1 MKYLIVV
8 IISFL
13 IGAQASA
20 LGLYHPDMNKKV
32 STITWIREASAVE
45 AKFQTVDAHY
55 KGDLVGETVGYA
67 EWRGNKCKIWA
78 LEPVGTEDYEAM
90 VTLGHEMLH
99 CFRGDYHD
107 E

>member
-20 LGLYHPDMNKKV
+20 LGLYHPDMNKRV
-32 STITWIREASAVE
+32 STITWVRDAGAVE
-45 AKFQTVDAHY
+45 AKFKEIDENY
-55 KGDLVGETVGYA
+55 KGDLIGETVGYA

-78 LEPVGTEDYEAM
+78 LEPINEEDFGAM
-90 VTLGHEMLH
+90 ANLGHEMLH